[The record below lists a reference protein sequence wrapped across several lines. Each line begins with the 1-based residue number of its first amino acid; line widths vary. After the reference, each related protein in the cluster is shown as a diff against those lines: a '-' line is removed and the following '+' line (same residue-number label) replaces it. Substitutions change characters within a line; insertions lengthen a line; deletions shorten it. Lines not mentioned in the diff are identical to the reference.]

1 MDILWSG
8 MKNSVK
14 LKDKTDDFK
23 GMSSFQLT
31 PGCTPGF
38 SGCPSTRKVRHSTG
52 WSAWGSQAESEPTGN
67 SASACVPM
75 ICPANSTFR

>member
-1 MDILWSG
+1 M
-8 MKNSVK
+8 K
-14 LKDKTDDFK
+14 LKDKTGDFK

-31 PGCTPGF
+31 PGCTLGF
-38 SGCPSTRKVRHSTG
+38 SSTGKVGHSAG

-75 ICPANSTFR
+75 IFPANSTFP